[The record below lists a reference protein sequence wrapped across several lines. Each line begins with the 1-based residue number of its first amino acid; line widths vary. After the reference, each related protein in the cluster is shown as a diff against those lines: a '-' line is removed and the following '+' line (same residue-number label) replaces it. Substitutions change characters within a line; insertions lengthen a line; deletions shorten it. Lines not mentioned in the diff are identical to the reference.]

1 MSFIADF
8 LSFLNG
14 FRKFVI
20 MILLIIVGIIFRL
33 SEHIN
38 GAEFVDLLKHTAIAY
53 MSFNGLEHLTNVA
66 KKSIEKNNK
75 KQGDK

>member
-1 MSFIADF
+1 VSFVADF

-20 MILLIIVGIIFRL
+20 MILLIIIGVVFRL
-33 SEHIN
+33 FDYID

-53 MSFNGLEHLTNVA
+53 MSFNGLEHVTNLA
-66 KKSIEKNNK
+66 KSAIEKKNK
-75 KQGDK
+75 KQEDK